1 MIALLPTAGVVENE
15 YDSSWPHINPR
26 GTIDAEKILSEHR
39 QTQLPTVELDEIA
52 KHTQHCR
59 VTGYGALGALLA
71 DDLIWIERSP
81 VQESR
86 ACLLIKEI

>member
-1 MIALLPTAGVVENE
+1 MF
-15 YDSSWPHINPR
+15 SPHINPR
-26 GTIDAEKILSEHR
+26 DTTDAEEILSEHR
-39 QTQLPTVELDEIA
+39 QTQLPTVKLDQIE
-52 KHTQHCR
+52 KHTLHCR

-81 VQESR
+81 AQESR